1 MARLIPTDPG
11 TAAASLGERAEQE
24 TLRSLAAA
32 LPDAYTIFHG
42 VRWAN
47 ESDRATPV
55 GELDFVVVN
64 QGGAVLLV
72 EQKAGKLS
80 ETESG
85 LVKVYGE
92 KAKPVAT

>member
-47 ESDRATPV
+47 
-55 GELDFVVVN
+55 
-64 QGGAVLLV
+64 
-72 EQKAGKLS
+72 
-80 ETESG
+80 
-85 LVKVYGE
+85 
-92 KAKPVAT
+92 